1 MKRYLLLISMI
12 VSVLTINAQTLNIN
26 VGQVTYA
33 YPAALVGDV
42 AITETTVIVGQKTY
56 AMSSIS
62 SIYVDNTVVADSSVY
77 VKYNGDQAK
86 VVIAGDIADLM
97 TVNVNGAHVALHESP
112 TTISEINYTLS
123 GTSTN
128 GSLYMD
134 GTAKATFILNG
145 LDLQNPDSAAINIQD
160 GKRIA
165 MILNDGTQNFLSDG
179 IKVVNDGSDAHSAC
193 FFVNGHTEFSG
204 EGSLTIKGM
213 VKHAFVSD
221 EYCEIKSTAGKITVA
236 QAVGD
241 GFHIGQYFHQKGG
254 TLQINSIGDGIDV
267 GAKLDITKEFNGQIK
282 IEGGDTDILATGATS
297 DAMKCDALFTM
308 TGGTYKLLAT
318 GAGGRALNNNGNI
331 NISGGYLK
339 GASCGAVFDQNL
351 LTERKPHG
359 MKSDGN
365 ITISGGEVYI
375 AASASS
381 GTAFKTD
388 YFFTINGGILMGI
401 GAKQSVPT
409 AASLQKSRPYL
420 GVNVPAGSVVTYD
433 GVSAQV
439 PAEYSISSGY
449 VLVSK
454 PGM

>member
-1 MKRYLLLISMI
+1 MRRYLLLIVM
-12 VSVLTINAQTLNIN
+12 VVVAKTITAQTLNIN
-26 VGQVTYA
+26 LGQVTYA
-33 YPAALVGDV
+33 YPAAQVGDITV
-42 AITETTVIVGQKTY
+42 TETTITVGQKSF

-62 SIYVDNTVVADSSVY
+62 NIYVDNSVVADSSVNVQY
-77 VKYNGDQAK
+77 TGAQAK
-86 VVIAGDIADLM
+86 VVVAGDIADLM
-97 TVNVNGAHVALHESP
+97 TVNVNGAHVTLLEDA
-112 TTISEINYTLS
+112 TTTSEINYTLS
-123 GTSTN
+123 GSSDN

-134 GTAKATFILNG
+134 GPAKASFIFNG
-145 LDLQNPDSAAINIQD
+145 LQLNNPDSAAINIQD

-165 MILNDGTQNFLSDG
+165 LILNDGTQNSLSDG
-179 IKVVNDGSDAHSAC
+179 IKVANDGSDAHSAC
-193 FFVNGHTEFSG
+193 FFVNGHPEFSG
-204 EGSLTIKGM
+204 AGMLMIKGM
-213 VKHAFVSD
+213 VKHAFASD
-221 EYCEIKSTAGKITVA
+221 EYCEIKASTGSIFVP

-254 TLQINSIGDGIDV
+254 TLKINANGDGIDI
-267 GAKLDITKEFNGQIK
+267 GAKLDTTKELNGQI
-282 IEGGDTDILATGATS
+282 ILEGGTTDVQANGATS
-297 DAMKCDALFTM
+297 DAMKCDSHFTM
-308 TGGTYKLLAT
+308 TGGTFNLKAL

-331 NISGGYLK
+331 DITGGILH
-339 GASCGAVFDQNL
+339 GASCGPVFDL
-351 LTERKPHG
+351 GLTTERKPHG

-401 GAKQSVPT
+401 GAKQSVPA
-409 AASLQKSRPYL
+409 AASLQISRPYL
-420 GVNVPAGSVVTYD
+420 GVNVPAGSVVTYN

-454 PGM
+454 QGM